1 MTRSAERSYNRST
14 RNAMD
19 ASERRR
25 HERINLDGRMVGRA
39 TVLADFRI
47 VALSETGASLA
58 MELPMAMGS
67 VCDLSLSLPHGS
79 VDLKGRVIHVAE
91 PNGDDSGRWVVG
103 VDFESVSDFDQ
114 ALLQSFL
121 DRERRRAL

>member
-1 MTRSAERSYNRST
+1 
-14 RNAMD
+14 MD

-25 HERINLDGRMVGRA
+25 HSRINLDGSMVGRA

-47 VALSETGASLA
+47 VALSEAGASLE

-67 VCDLSLSLPHGS
+67 LCDLSLSLPHGS
-79 VDLKGRVIHVAE
+79 VDLKGRVVHVGEPEGEDAE
-91 PNGDDSGRWVVG
+91 RWVVG

-114 ALLQSFL
+114 ALLQTFL
-121 DRERRRAL
+121 ERERRRAT

>member
-1 MTRSAERSYNRST
+1 
-14 RNAMD
+14 MD

-25 HERINLDGRMVGRA
+25 HQRINLDGSMVGRA

-67 VCDLSLSLPHGS
+67 LCDLALSLPHGS
-79 VDLKGRVIHVAE
+79 VDLKGRVVHVGE
-91 PNGDDSGRWVVG
+91 PTQDDGPHWVIG

-114 ALLQSFL
+114 ALLESFL

>member
-1 MTRSAERSYNRST
+1 LTGDAARSYNRDST
-14 RNAMD
+14 AMD
-19 ASERRR
+19 VSERRR
-25 HERINLDGRMVGRA
+25 HSRINLDGSMVGRA

-47 VALSETGASLA
+47 VALSETGASLE

-67 VCDLSLSLPHGS
+67 LCDLSLSLPHGS
-79 VDLKGRVIHVAE
+79 VDLKGRVVHVGE
-91 PNGDDSGRWVVG
+91 PGEDETGRFVVG
-103 VDFESVSDFDQ
+103 VDFESVPDFDQ

>member
-1 MTRSAERSYNRST
+1 
-14 RNAMD
+14 MD
-19 ASERRR
+19 DSERRR
-25 HERINLDGRMVGRA
+25 HPRINLDGSMVGRA

-47 VALSETGASLA
+47 AALSENGASLE

-79 VDLKGRVIHVAE
+79 VDLKGRVVHVATARE
-91 PNGDDSGRWVVG
+91 DDGGPWVVG
-103 VDFESVSDFDQ
+103 VDFESVTDFDQ